1 MHRWQRIVAAPIGL
15 GLAAGLLTGGIPA
28 AQATVTPEVQ
38 APAVQAP
45 AVQLV
50 AASKSKCVIKG
61 FSPKTIVVG
70 EDSVKVTVRPK
81 LSSGCRNSVWT
92 VKSGAFTATEDNPTV
107 TLTPNKALLR
117 YAGRNDVTIR
127 ARQSGSGKLVKK
139 TYNNELRL
147 QRNTS
152 FEADPNAIS
161 SAPRNSTV
169 QLQSQLNIADWADPD
184 NEDNP
189 NIGREYLRVQFK
201 TNGGN
206 YRTVKKFRYQGNG
219 NFGVS
224 YVNVK
229 ITRSGYWRYVFD
241 GTSSLQAS
249 KSSGQSITATS

>member
-1 MHRWQRIVAAPIGL
+1 MQRWQRIVAAPIGL
-15 GLAAGLLTGGIPA
+15 GLAAGLLAGGVPA
-28 AQATVTPEVQ
+28 ARATVT
-38 APAVQAP
+38 P

-50 AASKSKCVIKG
+50 AAAKAKCVIKG

-70 EDSVKVTVRPK
+70 EDPVKVTIRPK

-92 VKSGAFTATEDNPTV
+92 VKTDAFTATEDNPTV
-107 TLTPNKALLR
+107 TLTPNKALLA

-139 TYNNELRL
+139 TYNNKLRL
-147 QRNTS
+147 LRSSAFQ
-152 FEADPNAIS
+152 ADPNAIS
-161 SAPRNSTV
+161 SAPKNSTV
-169 QLQSQLNIADWADPD
+169 QLQSQLVIPNWADP
-184 NEDNP
+184 NNSNNP
-189 NIGREYLRVQFK
+189 NLGREYLRLQFK
-201 TNGGN
+201 TKGGN

-224 YVNVK
+224 YVNAK

-241 GTSSLQAS
+241 GTSTVHSS